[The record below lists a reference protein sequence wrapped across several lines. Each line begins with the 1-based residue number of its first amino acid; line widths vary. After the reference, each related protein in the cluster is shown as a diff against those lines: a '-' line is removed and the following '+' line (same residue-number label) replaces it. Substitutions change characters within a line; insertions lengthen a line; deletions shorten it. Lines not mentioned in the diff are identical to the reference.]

1 MRCPSVLFAGLLLAA
16 CAVDPPAE
24 RPPLASME
32 EPLALLVAP
41 DEEAARA
48 ALPPGT
54 FSGVEVEDARESLED
69 LLGEPRGL
77 SVARVVENSPA
88 DAAGLEVGDVLLE
101 AQLGAGPPVK
111 LAYPADWRGL
121 ELGAEPG
128 AELSVF
134 LDRAGAGTRV
144 FFPLEARVHPAEA
157 PAVARYREEEQVG
170 LVLRTAS
177 EVEARA
183 AGLAPGAGA
192 VVVGL
197 ARESPWRTAGVRFGD
212 LLTSVGGAPVQHPEV
227 VLRAI
232 READGPLALE
242 LVRDGQREH
251 VEASV
256 SHREHELTEV
266 HIPLLVSYSRQRG
279 TTSFSMLLGVFAWEH
294 TQAAWELRLLWL
306 LSLGGGDADRLHEVD
321 I

>member
-1 MRCPSVLFAGLLLAA
+1 M
-16 CAVDPPAE
+16 
-24 RPPLASME
+24 
-32 EPLALLVAP
+32 
-41 DEEAARA
+41 
-48 ALPPGT
+48 
-54 FSGVEVEDARESLED
+54 
-69 LLGEPRGL
+69 
-77 SVARVVENSPA
+77 
-88 DAAGLEVGDVLLE
+88 
-101 AQLGAGPPVK
+101 
-111 LAYPADWRGL
+111 
-121 ELGAEPG
+121 
-128 AELSVF
+128 
-134 LDRAGAGTRV
+134 
-144 FFPLEARVHPAEA
+144 
-157 PAVARYREEEQVG
+157 
-170 LVLRTAS
+170 
-177 EVEARA
+177 
-183 AGLAPGAGA
+183 
-192 VVVGL
+192 
-197 ARESPWRTAGVRFGD
+197 RFGD